1 MPELGLFHHPTVAA
15 TEAALAECCP
25 VDSAAAAL
33 PLFEVLRSSLV
44 RFDSSHH
51 GDFDRWHTAIRQMP
65 KLTTQRKSYVD
76 KVQIQGSC
84 DASARDQLKQCLLT
98 LRPWRK
104 GPFELFDINIDS
116 EWRSDWKWQRL
127 ASELPDLQGE
137 KVLDVGCGNGYFGW
151 RLLEAGAAAVLGID
165 PTLLFCMQHLAINQL
180 AQDDRNWVLPLRLE
194 DLPSNAG
201 DSLGFD
207 GALSMGVI
215 YHRRDPAD
223 HLQRLYRSLRPGG
236 WLVLET
242 LVVSAAEPLFPGKDG
257 GRYARMRNVWCVPT
271 LALLKDWLLA
281 AGFED
286 VQVIHHGETSTREQR
301 RTDWMVFESLAEA
314 LDPHDPTLTA
324 EGWPRPRRAMLL
336 ARSSS

>member
-1 MPELGLFHHPTVAA
+1 M
-15 TEAALAECCP
+15 
-25 VDSAAAAL
+25 
-33 PLFEVLRSSLV
+33 PLFEVLRSSMN
-44 RFDSSHH
+44 RFDPNQH
-51 GDFDRWHTAIRQMP
+51 GDFDRWSTAIRQMP
-65 KLTTQRKSYVD
+65 ALPAERFICAD
-76 KVQIQGSC
+76 KVQIHGSC
-84 DASARDQLKQCLLT
+84 DAIARNQLKHCLLT

-127 ASELPDLQGE
+127 ASQLPNLRGE
-137 KVLDVGCGNGYFGW
+137 KILDVGCGNGYFGW
-151 RLLEAGAAAVLGID
+151 RLLAAGAAAVLGID
-165 PTLLFCMQHLAINQL
+165 PTLLFCMQHLAINRF

-194 DLPSNAG
+194 DLPCNAA

-223 HLQRLYRSLRPGG
+223 HLQRLYRCLRPGG
-236 WLVLET
+236 WLVLES
-242 LVVSAAEPLFPGKDG
+242 LVVSAAEPLFPGKDA

-271 LALLKDWLLA
+271 LPLLEDWLQA
-281 AGFED
+281 GGFEE
-286 VQVIHHGETSTREQR
+286 VQVVHQGETSTSEQR

-314 LDPHDPTLTA
+314 LDPNNPALTV

-336 ARSSS
+336 ARRSS